1 MTRILIADDH
11 ALVREGLRKVLQEQ
25 PGWIVCGETANGRD
39 AMAKTGE
46 LKPDVL
52 VLDFTM
58 PELNGLEV
66 TRQVRAAW
74 PETEVLILTMHESE
88 QLARAA
94 LAAGARGFVLKSDA
108 GTTLVTAVQH
118 LIQHR
123 PFFPAK
129 GSPLALAGD
138 PSPAGSAGEEKPAGD
153 RLTAREREIV
163 QLVAEGRGSKQV
175 ATALGISVKA
185 VETHRANIMRKLD
198 IHSVSELVRY
208 AIREKIA
215 TP

>member
-1 MTRILIADDH
+1 MTRILIADNH
-11 ALVREGLRKVLQEQ
+11 AMVREGLRKVLEKQS
-25 PGWIVCGETANGRD
+25 GWVVCGEAGNGRE
-39 AMAKTGE
+39 AVAKARE

-74 PETEVLILTMHESE
+74 PQTEGLILTMHESE

-108 GTTLVTAVQH
+108 GTTLVTAVEY
-118 LIQHR
+118 LIQHQ
-123 PFFPAK
+123 PFFTAK
-129 GSPLALAGD
+129 VAQLALAGELC
-138 PSPAGSAGEEKPAGD
+138 PAASGGEEKPAGD
-153 RLTAREREIV
+153 RLTAREREIL
-163 QLVAEGRGSKQV
+163 QLVAEGRSSKQV
-175 ATALGISVKA
+175 ADALGISAKTVD
-185 VETHRANIMRKLD
+185 THRANLMRKLA

-215 TP
+215 AP